1 MKNFHRDD
9 RSGGRGD
16 RDSRR
21 PTTMFQATCADCGK
35 KCEVPFRPTGDRPVY
50 CSACFGQHSDTNPGR
65 SSGRSFGRPSFD
77 RPSFGDRPKF
87 QAVCAK
93 CGQKCEVPFRPT
105 GDKPI
110 YCNDCFDKGGAPQI
124 KHTGYSSDQLTS
136 ISAKLDKILAI
147 LSPVTGKKAEEKK
160 IAAAPK
166 EEKNI
171 KEESKPKKEK
181 KTAEKV
187 KPAEKKKTA
196 KKKK

>member
-21 PTTMFQATCADCGK
+21 PATMFQATCADCGK

-50 CSACFGQHSDTNPGR
+50 CSACFDKSGSSSFSRPGNKR
-65 SSGRSFGRPSFD
+65 FD

-93 CGQKCEVPFRPT
+93 CGRKCEVPFRPT

-124 KHTGYSSDQLTS
+124 KHTGYSGDQLTS
-136 ISAKLDKILAI
+136 ISAKLDKILAL
-147 LSPVTGKKAEEKK
+147 LSPATAKLKEEKK
-160 IAAAPK
+160 PAAPAK
-166 EEKNI
+166 EEKLVV
-171 KEESKPKKEK
+171 EEVKPKKEK
-181 KTAEKV
+181 KTAEKF